1 MRFGISSLICALV
14 AGGATG
20 EAGLNPWPGDAGAA
34 VAASALSGWYASA
47 DTAADRVELRGVRG
61 ELLRAI
67 SRAEL
72 QGLLPWMTLDAS
84 GDGPSAL
91 AFTDSG
97 RSLFILVHD
106 TETAPDGLGDDAI
119 VRYDTALDQLTVFAR
134 GAFASTVNGAA
145 PVSLHHFRGRLFVG
159 TESSGLLAYRAER
172 NDTAAFVPSV
182 SALGSAV
189 SGLATDRASGV
200 LYAVSGGALL
210 RATLAIQP
218 LSFVA
223 VGPLG
228 DARGLGHSRHF
239 GGDSPGLYALTREA
253 GQSVVRR
260 IPDGQALGLQ
270 AFAPET
276 AFADG
281 VELEGLAT
289 TACGRML
296 LGGAGGVWLLEG
308 DADPRL
314 GFEDW
319 LRDEFARVVSF
330 ATGLIA
336 PDGEPDGWVI
346 DADVRTGW
354 TRFHPATPDAAGW
367 AVLLLLMDEH
377 LNGDGAARER
387 VRTILER
394 YAGLAPGPGPSASAD
409 GQIRHWIDPLTGGVK
424 PGWNPE
430 FATLST
436 MKIVLAADRAR
447 AMYHDD
453 PAIVAA
459 AGAIID
465 RVTNWDGYI
474 QPLTDALYFV
484 ALPGGGPDPFSGGG
498 GFHEGIIYIEQAAAF
513 GSAGP
518 AFARWLDR
526 SRWPTASFVNLLPV
540 TTNIPGQHQA
550 AFLSLYP
557 SLVQREFRA
566 SPSWRAHLRNLLGS
580 FGAWTDDAG
589 PALMTVFSA
598 GSTKPEWGGYHAD
611 SLSDHPGDVTTL
623 PSLMAFAG
631 TLGTPPAVGAY
642 HAYRQGARQTFA
654 GGTSILY
661 RRSRVDPSFSAN
673 DAGLPDVAL
682 GALGLVEL
690 IRPGSIDAVLARVY
704 GAIPCPADL
713 APPFGVLDL
722 ADLNA
727 FVAAFLAEDPVADLT
742 PPFGVFDLGDLGA
755 FIDSFVS
762 GCP

>member
-1 MRFGISSLICALV
+1 MRLGLASLVCAFG
-14 AGGATG
+14 AGGASG
-20 EAGLNPWPGDAGAA
+20 GAGLTPWPGDAGAS
-34 VAASALSGWYASA
+34 VAASALSGWYAGA

-67 SRAEL
+67 TRAEL
-72 QGLLPWMTLDAS
+72 LGLLPWMTLDAS

-106 TETAPDGLGDDAI
+106 TEIAPDGLGDDAI
-119 VRYDTALDQLTVFAR
+119 VRYDTTLDQLTVFAR
-134 GAFASTVNGAA
+134 GAFAATVDGVA
-145 PVSLHHFRGRLFVG
+145 PVSLHHFRGRLYVG
-159 TESSGLLAYRAER
+159 TESSGMLVYRAER
-172 NDTAAFVPSV
+172 NDTAAFAPTVVPMAGGV
-182 SALGSAV
+182 QGIAA
-189 SGLATDRASGV
+189 DRASGV
-200 LYAVSGGALL
+200 LYAIAGGTLM

-218 LSFVA
+218 LSFST

-228 DARGLGHSRHF
+228 DGRGLGHSRHF
-239 GGDSPGLYALTREA
+239 GADSPGLYALTREA
-253 GQSVVRR
+253 GHSVVRR
-260 IPDGQALGLQ
+260 IPDAQALGLQ
-270 AFAPET
+270 AFAPEQVFT
-276 AFADG
+276 DG

-296 LGGAGGVWLLEG
+296 LGGAGGVWILED

-319 LRDEFARVVSF
+319 LGDEFARVVLF

-377 LNGDGAARER
+377 LNGNGAARER

-394 YAGLAPGPGPSASAD
+394 YAGLAPGPGASASAD
-409 GQIRHWIDPLTGGVK
+409 GQIRHWIDPMTGGAK

-436 MKIVLAADRAR
+436 MKIVLGADRAR
-447 AMYHDD
+447 AFYPDD
-453 PAIVAA
+453 PAIAAA

-474 QPLTDALYFV
+474 QPFTDALYFV

-513 GSAGP
+513 GDAD
-518 AFARWLDR
+518 AALARWLDR

-580 FGAWTDDAG
+580 FGAWTDDTG
-589 PALMTVFSA
+589 PAFMTVFSA

-611 SLSDHPGDVTTL
+611 SLSDHPGDVTTF
-623 PSLMAFAG
+623 PSLIAFAG
-631 TLGTPPAVGAY
+631 TQGTPPAVGAY

-654 GGTSILY
+654 GGASILY

-682 GALGLVEL
+682 GALGLAEL
-690 IRPGSIDAVLARVY
+690 IRPGAIDAVLARVY
-704 GAIPCPADL
+704 GALPCPADL

-727 FVAAFLAEDPVADLT
+727 FVAGFLAQDPIADLA

>member
-1 MRFGISSLICALV
+1 MRPRLTSLFCAL
-14 AGGATG
+14 G
-20 EAGLNPWPGDAGAA
+20 AGLAHGAVGTDPWPGDGAA
-34 VAASALSGWYASA
+34 SVAASALSGWYASA

-67 SRAEL
+67 TRAEL

-106 TETAPDGLGDDAI
+106 TEAAQDGLGDDAI

-134 GAFASTVNGAA
+134 GAYASTVDGAA
-145 PVSLHHFRGRLFVG
+145 PVALHHFRGRLYVG
-159 TESSGLLAYRAER
+159 TESSGLLVYKAER
-172 NDTAAFVPSV
+172 NDTAAFAPTVAPF
-182 SALGSAV
+182 AGAV
-189 SGLATDRASGV
+189 RGIAVDRASGV
-200 LYAVSGGALL
+200 LYAVSGGTLV
-210 RATLAIQP
+210 RATLANQP

-223 VGPLG
+223 AGPLG

-239 GGDSPGLYALTREA
+239 GGDSPGLYALTRESGA
-253 GQSVVRR
+253 SVVRR
-260 IPDGQALGLQ
+260 IPDAQALGLQ

-276 AFADG
+276 VFTDAVD
-281 VELEGLAT
+281 LEGLAT

-296 LGGAGGVWLLEG
+296 LGGSDGVSMLAD

-330 ATGLIA
+330 AAGLIA

-367 AVLLLLMDEH
+367 AVLLLLMDDH
-377 LNGDGAARER
+377 LNGDGAARQR

-394 YAGLAPGPGPSASAD
+394 YAGLAPGPGPSATAD
-409 GQIRHWIDPLTGGVK
+409 GQIRHWIDPMTGGVK

-436 MKIVLAADRAR
+436 MKIVLGADRAR

-453 PAIVAA
+453 PAIVSA

-474 QPLTDALYFV
+474 QPFTDALYFV
-484 ALPGGGPDPFSGGG
+484 ALPGGGPDLFSGGG

-513 GSAGP
+513 GNAGP
-518 AFARWLDR
+518 AYARWLDR
-526 SRWPTASFVNLLPV
+526 SRWPTASFVTLLPV
-540 TTNIPGQHQA
+540 TTNVPGQHQA

-557 SLVQREFRA
+557 SLTQRAFRE
-566 SPSWRAHLRNLLGS
+566 SPSWRAHLRNLLAS

-598 GSTKPEWGGYHAD
+598 GSTKPEWGGYNAD
-611 SLSDHPGDVTTL
+611 SLSNHPGDVTTL

-631 TLGTPPAVGAY
+631 TMGTAPAVGAY

-654 GGTSILY
+654 GGASILY

-673 DAGLPDVAL
+673 DAGLPDVAI
-682 GALGLVEL
+682 GALGLAEL

-704 GAIPCPADL
+704 GETPCPADL

-727 FVAAFLAEDPVADLT
+727 FVAGFLAQDPIADLA